1 MKHLKPF
8 FGYQNI
14 PGAIR
19 GLLVIFAFLFLGEMV
34 SRIPDFPI
42 PGNVT
47 GMILIFLA
55 LQTGMVRLQWVKMGS
70 DLLLKNMALFFV
82 PPGVGIMLYFEL
94 IGKYWP
100 AIVTSTLV
108 STLLVMWI
116 TGYLAQKINKIRHG

>member
-1 MKHLKPF
+1 MKHLKTF
-8 FGYQNI
+8 FRYQNI
-14 PGAIR
+14 SGAIR
-19 GLLVIFAFLFLGEMV
+19 GLLIIFAFLFLGEMV
-34 SRIPDFPI
+34 ARIHGFPI

-55 LQTGMVRLQWVKMGS
+55 LQTGTVRLQWVKMGS

-82 PPGVGIMLYFEL
+82 PPGVGIMLYFDL

-100 AIVTSTLV
+100 AIITSTLV

-116 TGYLAQKINKIRHG
+116 TGYLAQKINKMRHG